1 MKFVQHCSKNKE
13 MKKMLQLQK
22 DLGATKKDNDNIIHH
37 RVIFIITESDCT
49 PMLVKSIAADV
60 RVGTVGVDIAIA
72 PEAGFAIII
81 VPLFGLKV
89 ICGKAIV
96 LVLVALAGAGAD
108 PMVAIIC
115 GNI

>member
-1 MKFVQHCSKNKE
+1 

-108 PMVAIIC
+108 PMVATIC